1 MTALI
6 TAAEPGERVTSPRPR
21 RPPRRPNFDR
31 ISFLLVFLVAPLA
44 LFVAFVLWPFA
55 QSAYYALTS
64 WGGYTADLEW
74 VGLQNF
80 TQMLSDEVLLKS
92 LRNSVVLALVVPTLT
107 LGIAFAIAC
116 VVTTGGPSIGTIQ
129 GLRGSAFYRVASF
142 FPYCV
147 PAIVIG
153 IIWAQVYDPSRGLLN
168 GILTAVGLDQFRS
181 FPWLGDET
189 TAMAASVLV
198 IVWSLIGFY
207 TILFIAA
214 IKGIPAET
222 YEAARLDGAGRFR
235 IAVSVTLPQ
244 ILSSFQTAY
253 IYVGL
258 VAVDSFVYMAAL
270 NNQGG
275 PNYSTLTMTQY
286 LYNVAFFQ
294 GKFGYATAIGIV
306 LALVTLIYA
315 ALVFGVF
322 RLLRGKD
329 GGDHA

>member
-1 MTALI
+1 MTALL
-6 TAAEPGERVTSPRPR
+6 TAAGPGERTAPPRPR
-21 RPPRRPNFDR
+21 RRPNLDR
-31 ISFLLVFLVAPLA
+31 ISFMLVFLVAPLV
-44 LFVAFVLWPFA
+44 LFAVFVLLPFA
-55 QSAYYALTS
+55 QSAYYSLTS
-64 WGGYTADLEW
+64 WGGYSDRLEW

-80 TQMLSDEVLLKS
+80 TQMLGDEVLLKS
-92 LRNSVVLALVVPTLT
+92 VRNSVVLALVVPTLT
-107 LGIAFAIAC
+107 LTVAFAIAC
-116 VVTTGGPSIGTIQ
+116 VVTTGGPSIGTIK

-168 GILTAVGLDQFRS
+168 GFLTAIGLDQFQS
-181 FPWLGDET
+181 FPWLGNES
-189 TAMAASVLV
+189 TAMAASIFV

-235 IAVSVTLPQ
+235 IAMSVTLPQ
-244 ILSSFQTAY
+244 IASSFQTAY
-253 IYVGL
+253 IYIGL

-270 NNQGG
+270 NAQGG
-275 PNYSTLTMTQY
+275 PNYATLTMTQY

-306 LALVTLIYA
+306 LALVTLVYA